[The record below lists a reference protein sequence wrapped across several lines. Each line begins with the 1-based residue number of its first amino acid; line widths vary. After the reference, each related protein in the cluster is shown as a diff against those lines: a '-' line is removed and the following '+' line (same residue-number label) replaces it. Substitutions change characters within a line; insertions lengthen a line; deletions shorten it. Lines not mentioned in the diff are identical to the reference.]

1 MNIRCLPHLNTREAW
16 LAFCQREVPYCFIEQ
31 PECLVDFQT
40 TYLMITLLDR
50 NTRDGKQATKYSLG
64 SRTSLAPA
72 WNFIKACSFD
82 LGLMIDGLNQ
92 VNFNSNVRDNSFL
105 KAHTDLTVR
114 KFFSKE
120 RSIISPSHLGRL
132 LPLSEA
138 PEYWELHHACA
149 LLANQQFRHLRTEQQ
164 ALPGGANPAEEFK
177 GIPAP
182 DAQTM
187 LLKIL
192 SAPQDWRVLPHP
204 GEPNRLI
211 LQHNQASLC
220 SFEPFY
226 QPPKPKLAQR
236 IPRWAS

>member
-16 LAFCQREVPYCFIEQ
+16 LAFCQREVPYCFIDQ

-50 NTRDGKQATKYSLG
+50 NTRNGKQATKYSLG
-64 SRTSLAPA
+64 SRTSLEPA
-72 WNFIKACSFD
+72 WRFIKACSFD
-82 LGLMIDGLNQ
+82 LELMIDGLNQ
-92 VNFNSNVRDNSFL
+92 VNFDSNVRDNSFL

-132 LPLSEA
+132 LPLTRA
-138 PEYWELHHACA
+138 PEHWELHHACA
-149 LLANQQFRHLRTEQQ
+149 LLAHQQFRDMRTEQR
-164 ALPGGANPAEEFK
+164 ALPGQSGLITEHK

-182 DAQTM
+182 DTQSM
-187 LLKIL
+187 LMQMI
-192 SAPQDWRVLPHP
+192 STPQAWQVLPHP
-204 GEPNRLI
+204 TDSQRLMI
-211 LQHNQASLC
+211 QHNQTPWC
-220 SFEPFY
+220 SFQPLYQTPEP
-226 QPPKPKLAQR
+226 KMAQR